1 MSNKPET
8 KLSKLRE
15 ELESRAGQD
24 GVLSFLIR
32 ENFPLTAENYVNAN
46 WPNGFPEEPDPEDVE
61 LVNLLK
67 AYEAETKPA

>member
-1 MSNKPET
+1 
-8 KLSKLRE
+8 
-15 ELESRAGQD
+15 
-24 GVLSFLIR
+24 VLSFLIR